1 MNCACKGNYRI
12 THEPHQTNQTDLQ
25 LWWTYSGKDELRTY
39 SWDCGIPHST
49 TQRAH
54 LNDSA
59 AALDNF
65 ASRSCLVDL
74 AKPHPLP
81 ELHLVADLC
90 KYVERS
96 CNTLLTDINTYMY
109 IHMYVHTPHTAPKHP
124 MCAHTD
130 HTDPPPPHTHII
142 IHSTSFC

>member
-39 SWDCGIPHST
+39 SWDCGIPRST
-49 TQRAH
+49 TQRAY

-81 ELHLVADLC
+81 ELHLVTDLC

-96 CNTLLTDINTYMY
+96 CNTSLIDIHTYMY
-109 IHMYVHTPHTAPKHP
+109 IHTHTPHCTHQPHARTHTQTHP
-124 MCAHTD
+124 TPFPTHT
-130 HTDPPPPHTHII
+130 I
-142 IHSTSFC
+142 IHSTNFC